1 MELIELQ
8 LSVRS
13 IDILQKADVWL
24 LEDIVNKMNSD
35 PTTIT
40 LALAQINPADFVEIT
55 EAIKKRTKNVLDKTC
70 KKVTL

>member
-24 LEDIVNKMNSD
+24 LEDILDKMNSD

-40 LALAQINPADFVEIT
+40 LALAQIKPDDFIEIT
-55 EAIKKRTKNVLDKTC
+55 EAIKKKQQNV
-70 KKVTL
+70 

>member
-24 LEDIVNKMNSD
+24 LEDIIEMMNSD
-35 PTTIT
+35 PASIT
-40 LALAQINPADFVEIT
+40 LALAKINPADFVEIT
-55 EAIKKRTKNVLDKTC
+55 EALGKRTKNVLDKT
-70 KKVTL
+70 

>member
-1 MELIELQ
+1 
-8 LSVRS
+8 
-13 IDILQKADVWL
+13 VWL
-24 LEDIVNKMNSD
+24 LEDIVEMMNSD

-40 LALAQINPADFVEIT
+40 LALAQINPDDFVEIT